1 MKLPDR
7 LDRLPAHELSRR
19 VYGEPYEATDG
30 TTVIPVSRVGLAS
43 ARPVGVFV
51 LRNGETSW
59 HPAVDHTRIALMGGT
74 IGLAATVISTLAVLR
89 RPPWPDLSIRVL
101 KRPRS

>member
-1 MKLPDR
+1 MNLPDR

-19 VYGEPYEATDG
+19 VYGEPYETADG
-30 TTVIPVSRVGLAS
+30 AVVIPVSRVGVAS
-43 ARPVGVFV
+43 AKPVGVYV
-51 LRNGETSW
+51 LRNGETTW

-74 IGLAATVISTLAVLR
+74 VGLVAAAFSTLALVR

-101 KRPRS
+101 KGPLS

>member
-1 MKLPDR
+1 MKLPEH

-19 VYGEPYEATDG
+19 VYGEPYETAGG

-51 LRNGETSW
+51 LRDGETSW

-74 IGLAATVISTLAVLR
+74 IGLVAAAFSTLALVR

-101 KRPRS
+101 KKPPS